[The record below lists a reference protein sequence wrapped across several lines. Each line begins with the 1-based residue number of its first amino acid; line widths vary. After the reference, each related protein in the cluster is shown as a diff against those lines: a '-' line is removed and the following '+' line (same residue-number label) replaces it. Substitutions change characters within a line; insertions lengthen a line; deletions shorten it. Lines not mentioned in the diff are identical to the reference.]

1 MIVPKNPFCWLP
13 WPKNATK
20 GNVNTA
26 TNMDKRVDN
35 QKKWNQAKHDDCA
48 QEPFLLITVAE
59 ERNQG

>member
-1 MIVPKNPFCWLP
+1 MGNFRIREPF
-13 WPKNATK
+13 A
-20 GNVNTA
+20 
-26 TNMDKRVDN
+26 NMDKRVDN